1 MKNLTIIGFTFFLQS
16 FLLPQANYT
25 DQLIENSVYSNAPE
39 SVQQSKPNMRERWFF
54 EQRAYPEG
62 SIPIGAYEKAI
73 QQRDE
78 LRIQNIDLDTDINW
92 VSLGPSPGY
101 YFNYGNISS
110 RIVTGAFDPSNPDII
125 YVGPANGGVWK
136 STDGGF
142 NWKPLTDNEISLA
155 MGSIAIDP
163 TNTSIIYAGTGEAT
177 YSGVSYYGRG
187 LLKSTDAGNSWA
199 HITNGLPYSTYF
211 SRLKIRPNHPQELI
225 AALGSRG
232 LYRSTN
238 GGINWS
244 QLLNGRT
251 DDIIFSPTGDTVF
264 AVGAGIGLR
273 RSTDGGITF
282 QSFGSGLI
290 SGSRTHFDLCMS
302 SPNVM
307 YAAVYG
313 SNVVR
318 LFNSIDYGENWS
330 ELSTTSDFQNRDHQA
345 WYDLYCR
352 ANPKN
357 SKVAYVGTIE
367 IYRTTDGSNFEN
379 ISNGYSGG
387 YVHVDQHYLFF
398 HPTDENTFFVCN
410 DGGIW
415 KTTDNG
421 DNFTNLNQGLTLT
434 QFYRIKSSPFD
445 PGRIL
450 GGTQDNGTQQTF
462 STLNWVAAYGG
473 DGGEVAFNLFDPNHI
488 LGETQNGGLFRTS
501 NGGSSWSSAMGGINT
516 SENVAWVAPIIVN
529 PNIDGTFYVARQRV
543 YKTTNNGGLWT
554 AISGNVNGGSAVR
567 EMDIS
572 NSNPEIM
579 YATSGSKVFLSRDGG
594 ISWENK
600 TNGLPNKTIT
610 SVHIHPTREAIA
622 LITFSGFET
631 SKVFKTTDSGNS
643 WKDIH
648 GDLPDSPVNDVFI
661 YDEDDVHPNTYFA
674 ATDIGIFITQD
685 NGVKWVELDDGLPNT
700 VIIDFDY
707 SPTTKM
713 LRAGTHGRGVYEA
726 FIDFTIPVELESF
739 TASKDVNKIILSWE
753 TATETNNY
761 GFEIERKLK
770 NQDWVK
776 LGFVDGK
783 GTTAKN
789 QSYQFSDDY
798 SFLAYEGKILYR
810 LKQIDYDGTYD
821 YSKQIYVDVTFIPEE
836 FYVSQNYPNPFNPST
851 TIEYSLPSESNVRIS
866 IYNSV
871 GQEIEKLV
879 SSVQQQ
885 GIHKIVWD
893 ASKFASGIYFYSF
906 KADELNGQ
914 KSAHEMK
921 KIILIR

>member
-1 MKNLTIIGFTFFLQS
+1 MKNLAIIVFSFFFQS
-16 FLLPQANYT
+16 ILLAQVNYT

-39 SVQQSKPNMRERWFF
+39 NIQQSKPFIRQRWFF

-62 SIPIGAYEKAI
+62 FIPEGAYEKAI
-73 QQRDE
+73 QQKDE
-78 LRIQNIDLDTDINW
+78 LRLQNIDLDTDINW
-92 VSLGPSPGY
+92 VSLGPSPDN
-101 YFNYGNISS
+101 YFNYRNISS
-110 RIVTGAFDPSNPDII
+110 RIVTGAFDPSDPDII

-136 STDGGF
+136 STDGGV
-142 NWKPLTDNEISLA
+142 NWKPLTDNQISLA

-163 TNTSIIYAGTGEAT
+163 TNTNIIYAGTGEAT

-187 LLKSTDAGNSWA
+187 LLKSTNAGNSWVR
-199 HITNGLPYSTYF
+199 ITNGLPYSTYF

-238 GGINWS
+238 SGINWT
-244 QLLNGRT
+244 QLLAGRT
-251 DDIIFSPTGDTVF
+251 DDIIFSPTGDTAF

-273 RSTDGGITF
+273 RSTDGGVTF

-290 SGSRTHFDLCMS
+290 SGTRTHFDLCMS
-302 SPNVM
+302 SPSVM

-313 SNVVR
+313 SSVVR
-318 LFNSIDYGENWS
+318 LFKSIDYGENWF

-352 ANPKN
+352 VNPN
-357 SKVAYVGTIE
+357 NPKVAYVGTIE
-367 IYRTTDGSNFEN
+367 IYRTTDGINFED
-379 ISNGYSGG
+379 ISHGYSGG
-387 YVHVDQHYLFF
+387 NVHVDQHYLFF
-398 HPTDENTFFVCN
+398 HPTDENTFFACN

-434 QFYRIKSSPFD
+434 QFYRIAASPFT
-445 PGRIL
+445 PSRIL

-462 STLNWVAAYGG
+462 SSMNWVAAYGG
-473 DGGEVAFNLFDPNHI
+473 DGGEVSFNLFDPNYI
-488 LGETQNGGLFRTS
+488 MGETQNGGLFRTS

-516 SENVAWVAPIIVN
+516 SENVAWVAPIIAN
-529 PNIDGTFYVARQRV
+529 PNIDGTFYIARQKV
-543 YKTTNNGGLWT
+543 YKTTNNGGLWV
-554 AISGNVNGGSAVR
+554 AISGNVNGTSAVR

-572 NSNPEIM
+572 NSNPDIM
-579 YATSGSKVFLSRDGG
+579 YATSGSKVFSSRDGG
-594 ISWENK
+594 VSWVDK

-610 SVHIHPTREAIA
+610 SVHIHPTREEIA
-622 LITFSGFET
+622 VISFSGFET

-661 YDEDDVHPNTYFA
+661 YYEDDAHPNTYFA

-685 NGVKWVELDDGLPNT
+685 NGIKWIELSDGLPNS
-700 VIIDFDY
+700 VIMDFDY

-726 FIDFTIPVELESF
+726 FIDLTIPVELTSF
-739 TASKDVNKIILSWE
+739 SAVKDLNKVILNWE
-753 TATETNNY
+753 TATETNNF

-776 LGFVDGK
+776 LGFAEGQ
-783 GTTAKN
+783 GTTTES
-789 QSYQFSDDY
+789 QSYQFIDDY

-821 YSKQIYVDVTFIPEE
+821 YSKQVYVDVTFIPEE
-836 FYVSQNYPNPFNPST
+836 FYVSHNYPNPFNPVT
-851 TIEYSLPSESNVRIS
+851 TIEYSLPSESNVRLS

-871 GQEIEKLV
+871 GQEIAKLV
-879 SSVQQQ
+879 SSLQQQ
-885 GIHKIVWD
+885 GTYKIVWD
-893 ASKFASGIYFYSF
+893 ASRFASGVYFYSF
-906 KADELNGQ
+906 EAEELNGQ
-914 KSAHEMK
+914 KSIRELK
-921 KIILIR
+921 KIVLMK